1 MLIAEMILVALQSV
15 RANLFR
21 AFLTMLGIIIGVA
34 SVITMIAI
42 GSGARAAVDEQI
54 DALGA
59 SVLSVRAGSMMH
71 MGVARSAATLTID
84 DATAIATGAPSV
96 RAVVPEISG
105 QQQLKIGNRN
115 ESLRVLGVS
124 ANFADV
130 QGYELASGRLFS
142 HAEDASRRTVAILG
156 SGVPAKLGSSSTAI
170 VGQTVYI
177 KGLAFEVVG
186 VLAEKGAS
194 GFRNVDEQV
203 WIPFYTARYRV
214 YGTDQLDSISAQMAP
229 GVTVERAIV
238 EIERVMR
245 REHQIAPGKDNDFS
259 IADPRQFFN
268 VREAA
273 ADIFAILLAGIASIS
288 LVVGGIGIMN
298 IMLVTVTERT
308 REIGIRKALG
318 ASRRNI
324 CCSLSSKRWCC
335 ACSAEPSAFC
345 SAPAS
350 LHCWRSSSAGTR
362 RSHRWQSPSLSASV
376 LALACSSASGR
387 RARLRGSIRSRRC
400 ATSRHLAMLRNT
412 PRSLGTHH
420 TQPALADGCHDP
432 RPAAARLS
440 DGRCLRR
447 VAGR

>member
-42 GSGARAAVDEQI
+42 GSGAKQAVDQQI

-59 SVLSVRAGSMMH
+59 SVLSIRAGNFMR
-71 MGVARSAATLTID
+71 MGVAQSGAILTVK
-84 DATAIATGAPSV
+84 DAEAVATGAPSV
-96 RAVVPEISG
+96 VGVVPEIAG
-105 QQQLKIGNRN
+105 QLQIKLGSKN
-115 ESLRVLGVS
+115 ESLRVSGVS
-124 ANFADV
+124 SNFPAI
-130 QGYELASGRLFS
+130 QGYTLSSGRSFTRADDAGR
-142 HAEDASRRTVAILG
+142 HAMAVLGASVA
-156 SGVPAKLGSSSTAI
+156 AKLGSTESAI
-170 VGQTVYI
+170 LGQTIYI
-177 KGLAFEVVG
+177 KGIAFEVIG
-186 VLAEKGAS
+186 VFAEKGSS

-214 YGTDQLDSISAQMAP
+214 FGTEQLDSISAQMAP

-245 REHQIAPGKDNDFS
+245 REHQIQPGKDNNFS
-259 IADPRQFFN
+259 ISDPRQFFN

-273 ADIFAILLAGIASIS
+273 ANIFAILLAGIASIS

-324 CCSLSSKRWCC
+324 LVQFIVEAMVLCMLGGAVGIALGAGITALIARIAGWNMAISPL
-335 ACSAEPSAFC
+335 AVALAFC
-345 SAPAS
+345 FSAAVGLFFGIWPA
-350 LHCWRSSSAGTR
+350 RK
-362 RSHRWQSPSLSASV
+362 
-376 LALACSSASGR
+376 
-387 RARLRGSIRSRRC
+387 
-400 ATSRHLAMLRNT
+400 
-412 PRSLGTHH
+412 
-420 TQPALADGCHDP
+420 
-432 RPAAARLS
+432 AARL
-440 DGRCLRR
+440 DPIEALRYE
-447 VAGR
+447 